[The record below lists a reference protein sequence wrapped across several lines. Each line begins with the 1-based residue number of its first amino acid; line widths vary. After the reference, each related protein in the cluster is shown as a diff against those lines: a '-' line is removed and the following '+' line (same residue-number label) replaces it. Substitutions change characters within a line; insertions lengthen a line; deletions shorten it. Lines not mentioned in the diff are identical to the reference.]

1 MWRIQ
6 YAHSVVREDIPRLD
20 HPTKQRIKKTIETKL
35 VADPVRFGKPL
46 RHSLHHLRSLHVGDY
61 RVLYH
66 LDHEARIV
74 SVAAIGHR
82 RDICDDES

>member
-1 MWRIQ
+1 MFQVINYFSAPQWG
-6 YAHSVVREDIPRLD
+6 YAWHS
-20 HPTKQRIKKTIETKL
+20 
-35 VADPVRFGKPL
+35 
-46 RHSLHHLRSLHVGDY
+46 HSLHHRLGRSLRVGDY

>member
-1 MWRIQ
+1 MI
-6 YAHSVVREDIPRLD
+6 SPRPDGATRGTATGSAIVLG
-20 HPTKQRIKKTIETKL
+20 E
-35 VADPVRFGKPL
+35 ACASG
-46 RHSLHHLRSLHVGDY
+46 GY

-82 RDICDDES
+82 RYIDDDES